1 MTQIVYLGSEI
12 GSNRLLLE
20 SMNVKRVGFSFWRA
34 SRRGLPKKTYY
45 LSERFDSD
53 VDIYVDWWNPLYDLF
68 GPSEKDAY
76 DAAYVDFLQ
85 NNADYIKAS
94 VFHDDLYV
102 GQSIAE
108 WDGKSSIPN
117 ADIVGIPGS
126 LIENNPSLA
135 AKVRMAKVRS
145 NTTFMALGTAKP
157 DNLRQI
163 PFDLSSTL
171 AWLSPMRRGET
182 IIWDGRSLVRYPKSM
197 QNQARKRY
205 KGQITRAGLSF
216 DKFLADDNKEVARAT
231 IWSFQMLEEDITRK
245 RGKTLLV
252 TDSGYGDDAP
262 LVEPE
267 GVDVDNRGE
276 EVCNDEAPVLANTED
291 DTRSLLPGLSV
302 SLTPSKSFNADGAPI
317 TTDVPAL
324 GITSASL
331 RICDTCFVAATC
343 PAFKAGNKCAF
354 KIPVEIRTKEQQKA
368 LFTALIEMQ
377 TMRVLFARFAEEQ
390 NGGYPDPNLSLEMDR
405 LLAQM
410 DKIKKIESD
419 VSTVKVSIEAQGS
432 SGMLASIFG
441 EQAKKPAL
449 PAPMSEHDVSLMM
462 ADIVDA
468 EIID

>member
-1 MTQIVYLGSEI
+1 MNIVYLGSEV

-34 SRRGLPKKTYY
+34 SRRGLPKTKNYY
-45 LSERFDSD
+45 LSERFESD
-53 VDIYVDWWNPLYDLF
+53 VDIYVDWWNPLYDQL
-68 GPSEKDAY
+68 GLSERDDY
-76 DAAYVDFLQ
+76 DRAYVDFLQ

-94 VFHDDLYV
+94 VIHHDLYV
-102 GQSIAE
+102 GQSIME

-117 ADIVGIPGS
+117 ADIVGIPGQ

-135 AKVRMAKVRS
+135 AKVRLAKARS

-197 QNQARKRY
+197 QQQARKRY
-205 KGQITRAGLSF
+205 KGQITQAGLSF
-216 DKFLADDNKEVARAT
+216 EKFLADDNKEVAKAT
-231 IWSFQMLEEDITRK
+231 IWSFQKLEEDITRK

-252 TDSGYGDDAP
+252 SNSHSEDTDP

-267 GVDVDNRGE
+267 GVDVDNRDQE
-276 EVCNDEAPVLANTED
+276 TCNDEAPVLANIGED
-291 DTRSLLPGLSV
+291 SRSLLPGLSV
-302 SLTPSKSFNADGAPI
+302 SLTPSKSFGEDGSPI

-324 GITSASL
+324 GVTSDSL

-343 PAFKAGNKCAF
+343 PAFKAHNSCAF

-368 LFTALIEMQ
+368 LFTALVEMQ

-405 LLAQM
+405 LLSM
-410 DKIKKIESD
+410 TDKIKKIESD
-419 VSTVKVSIEAQGS
+419 LSTVKVSIEAQGS

-449 PAPMSEHDVSLMM
+449 PAPMSEHEVSLLM
-462 ADIVDA
+462 AEITDA
-468 EIID
+468 EIVE